1 MPSLRDLDIV
11 HRLNAPTRA
20 AATRRR
26 RLRKLGACVCVAA
39 AALVATGG
47 GSHGSP
53 TSAKTES
60 SLASSPSKDTSERP
74 ELRGRQFV
82 SVDADGALV
91 DRLSRTS
98 RVDVWS
104 PDGTRLASSA
114 PVVPPYETPSRGAD
128 ASNRVDRA
136 PVLVALTPPDVV
148 KIARHTN
155 DGGSSWSDLFLTVT
169 P

>member
-1 MPSLRDLDIV
+1 MPILRDLDVV

-26 RLRKLGACVCVAA
+26 RLRKLGACVCLAA

-47 GSHGSP
+47 GTHDVPAS
-53 TSAKTES
+53 
-60 SLASSPSKDTSERP
+60 SSPSSGASTTDNSERP

-82 SVDADGALV
+82 TIDADAALA
-91 DRLSRTS
+91 DRLTRTS
-98 RVDVWS
+98 RVDVWA
-104 PDGTRLASSA
+104 PDGTRLTSAA
-114 PVVPPYETPSRGAD
+114 PVVPPFETKSRSAD
-128 ASNRVDRA
+128 VSNRVDRA
-136 PVLVALTPPDVV
+136 PVLVALTPPDVM

-155 DGGSSWSDLFLTVT
+155 DGHSSWSDLFVTVS

>member
-1 MPSLRDLDIV
+1 MPSLRDLDVV

-26 RLRKLGACVCVAA
+26 RLRKLGACVCLAA

-47 GSHGSP
+47 GTHDVP
-53 TSAKTES
+53 
-60 SLASSPSKDTSERP
+60 ASSPSSGASTTDNSERP

-82 SVDADGALV
+82 TIDADAALA
-91 DRLSRTS
+91 DRLTRTS
-98 RVDVWS
+98 RVDVWA
-104 PDGTRLASSA
+104 PDGTRLTSAA
-114 PVVPPYETPSRGAD
+114 PVVPPFETKTRSAD
-128 ASNRVDRA
+128 VSNRVDRA
-136 PVLVALTPPDVV
+136 PVLVALTPPDVM

-155 DGGSSWSDLFLTVT
+155 DGHSSWSDLFVTVS

>member
-1 MPSLRDLDIV
+1 MPSLRDLDVV

-26 RLRKLGACVCVAA
+26 RLRKLGACVCLAA

-47 GSHGSP
+47 GTHDVP
-53 TSAKTES
+53 
-60 SLASSPSKDTSERP
+60 ASSPSSGASTTDNSERP

-82 SVDADGALV
+82 TIDADAALA
-91 DRLSRTS
+91 DRLTRTS
-98 RVDVWS
+98 RVDVWA
-104 PDGTRLASSA
+104 PDGTRLTSAA
-114 PVVPPYETPSRGAD
+114 PVVPPFETKSRSAD
-128 ASNRVDRA
+128 VSNRVDRA
-136 PVLVALTPPDVV
+136 PVLVALTPPDVM

-155 DGGSSWSDLFLTVT
+155 DGHSSWSDLFVTVS